1 MKTERFAFP
10 GHDGATRLGA
20 LDLPAGPVRATA
32 LLAHCFACTPDAA
45 PARRIATRLTDAGL
59 AVLRLDFTGIDAGAP
74 ALDVSDLH
82 AAAQALTERGLPPR
96 LMIGHSLGGTAV
108 LKAAAQ
114 LDTVQAVATLGS
126 PAAPAKQNFVARL
139 ENRLKNGLSEV
150 DLGGQKFSV
159 SKAFLD
165 SIAAPE
171 LTPAIHGLHAAL
183 LVMHAPLDQ
192 SVGITNATEIFTAAK
207 HPKSFITLGD
217 ADHLLSRPEDADYA
231 ATMIAAWAG
240 RDLGLTLTAPAHGA
254 MPAPQIPAPDGTV
267 RVRELDPEGF
277 LSEVANGPDHWL
289 LADEPTAVGGTNKG
303 LSPYAF
309 LKAALGAC
317 TSMTIR
323 MYARL
328 KKWPLTGISV
338 DVTHRKIPDPT
349 GAKDSRGRPLKRD
362 VFTRRITLDGDLTP
376 DQRARLTEI
385 ADRCPVHKT
394 LHQSSEIATETAE

>member
-10 GHDGATRLGA
+10 GHDGATRHGA
-20 LDLPAGPVRATA
+20 LDLPAGPIRATA
-32 LLAHCFACTPDAA
+32 LFAHCFACTPDAA
-45 PARRIATRLTDAGL
+45 PARRIATRLTEAGL
-59 AVLRLDFTGIDAGAP
+59 AVLRLDFTGLDAGTP
-74 ALDVSDLH
+74 ALEVSDLH
-82 AAAQALTERGLPPR
+82 AAAQALAERGLPPR
-96 LMIGHSLGGTAV
+96 LMIGHSLAGTAV

-114 LDTVQAVATLGS
+114 LDTVQAVATLGA
-126 PAAPAKQNFVARL
+126 PAAPAKQNFAARL
-139 ENRLKNGLSEV
+139 VQGLENGLSEV
-150 DLGGQKFSV
+150 NLGRQKFSV
-159 SKAFLD
+159 SKTFLD
-165 SIAAPE
+165 DIATPE
-171 LTPAIHGLHAAL
+171 LTASIHNLHAAL

-192 SVGITNATEIFTAAK
+192 SVGIANATEIFTAAK

-217 ADHLLSRPEDADYA
+217 ADHLLSRPEDANYA

-240 RDLGLTLTAPAHGA
+240 RDLEPEHPAPGA
-254 MPAPQIPAPDGTV
+254 MPTPQNPAPDGAV
-267 RVRELDPEGF
+267 RVRELDPDGF

-289 LADEPTAVGGTNKG
+289 LADEPTTVGGTNKG
-303 LSPYAF
+303 PSPYAF

-349 GAKDSRGRPLKRD
+349 GAKDPRGRPLKRD

-394 LHQSSEIATETAE
+394 LHQASEIVTETAE